1 MRNTSFYSLHGGKEN
16 ARHSSSRAR
25 VDHFQRSTIDPR
37 LHGCRA
43 SRATPRDNY
52 DKTGAGKA
60 ELIIQW
66 RACAHVNC
74 VPQREMPR
82 GGCPSILDFDG
93 TARFLDFHFFRV
105 DLGFFFFF
113 DFWCVYVWCICFGKD
128 RGWRLE
134 ESSFLFNLD
143 FWLTLVIFLYEF
155 LGICSGIRISRV
167 SRLFCVNSCV
177 QILCIGNFWQ
187 IIIGIILLCY
197 IYFGYWISMRKEFR
211 ESFISFEL
219 FVERWDFRFLA
230 CSNASIFLVNMIL
243 R

>member
-1 MRNTSFYSLHGGKEN
+1 M
-16 ARHSSSRAR
+16 AC
-25 VDHFQRSTIDPR
+25 VCPR
-37 LHGCRA
+37 QLCPTKGNA
-43 SRATPRDNY
+43 SRRLP
-52 DKTGAGKA
+52 
-60 ELIIQW
+60 
-66 RACAHVNC
+66 
-74 VPQREMPR
+74 
-82 GGCPSILDFDG
+82 FDSG
-93 TARFLDFHFFRV
+93 FRWNSS
-105 DLGFFFFF
+105 LFRLSLLSSWFRIFFFFF
-113 DFWCVYVWCICFGKD
+113 DFWCVYVSLYFGKD

-167 SRLFCVNSCV
+167 SRLFCVNSRV